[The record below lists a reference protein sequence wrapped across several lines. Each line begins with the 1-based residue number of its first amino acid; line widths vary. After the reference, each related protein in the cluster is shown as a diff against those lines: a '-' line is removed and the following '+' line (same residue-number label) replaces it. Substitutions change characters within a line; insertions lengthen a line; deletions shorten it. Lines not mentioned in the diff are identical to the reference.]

1 MKHHVK
7 RMIDEGISAEDPQ
20 NKNVGYPKLQP
31 GDIVPRS
38 QVYSLN
44 PMRSS
49 KPRATKTHSKLP
61 FLRQYPVN
69 GATTRMKNN
78 CVYPVKIKSL
88 NWNNFLQYIYQFHA
102 HYCDLEG
109 LTMSQDMTRQV
120 LLYLCY
126 YGSYEDKGKEFPIIR
141 CLHYKTIQGRH
152 RFGKYVHSHF
162 EKFIQ
167 GVKQHPEWTKF
178 FDDLGKG
185 DAPIEYLVLVE
196 IGLRSFGDDI
206 HAMGSRAMDSKE
218 RWFAVD
224 LWRKREA
231 YIAAIRL
238 IREHLSYPQWD
249 CYKLEDYS
257 ERQALH
263 KTFVTRHFPLSNGDS
278 NRLEGHLAD
287 PANWSVS
294 DAERPCKR
302 AKLEGE
308 VKSKV
313 KVKGNA
319 PAAVPVKPM
328 VWDVENNCFVP
339 F

>member
-1 MKHHVK
+1 
-7 RMIDEGISAEDPQ
+7 
-20 NKNVGYPKLQP
+20 
-31 GDIVPRS
+31 
-38 QVYSLN
+38 
-44 PMRSS
+44 
-49 KPRATKTHSKLP
+49 
-61 FLRQYPVN
+61 
-69 GATTRMKNN
+69 
-78 CVYPVKIKSL
+78 
-88 NWNNFLQYIYQFHA
+88 
-102 HYCDLEG
+102 
-109 LTMSQDMTRQV
+109 MSQDMTRQV
-120 LLYLCY
+120 LLYLC

-152 RFGKYVHSHF
+152 RFGKYVNSHF

-196 IGLRSFGDDI
+196 IGLRSFGNDI

-218 RWFAVD
+218 RWFAAD

-231 YIAAIRL
+231 YIVAIRL

-263 KTFVTRHFPLSNGDS
+263 KTFVIRHFPLSNGDS

-313 KVKGNA
+313 KVKRNA
-319 PAAVPVKPM
+319 PGAVPVKPM
-328 VWDVENNCFVP
+328 VWDVDNNCFVP